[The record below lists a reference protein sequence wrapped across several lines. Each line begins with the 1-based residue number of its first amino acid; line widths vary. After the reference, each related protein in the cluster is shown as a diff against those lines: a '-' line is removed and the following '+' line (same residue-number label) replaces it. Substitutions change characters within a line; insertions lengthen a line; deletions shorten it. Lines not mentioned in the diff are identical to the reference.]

1 MGFDLPNKLAD
12 LKLFFTLNLNQRK
25 HITYPSPNPTLNP
38 TCYQL
43 IIFSWVRGGVGV
55 QLLRCLHSP
64 PAERFGTLREGV
76 CRGLGTNHEVISPR
90 PLAELS
96 PACVAQGLILS
107 CGVCWPSA
115 RRLPTLSC
123 RFRSNLKLR

>member
-25 HITYPSPNPTLNP
+25 HITYPSPNPTLNL

-43 IIFSWVRGGVGV
+43 IVFSWVSRGLGV

-64 PAERFGTLREGV
+64 PAEIFGTLRGGV
-76 CRGLGTNHEVISPR
+76 CRGLGTNHRVISPR

-96 PACVAQGLILS
+96 RLVLRKVTYFLVGCADRVLS
-107 CGVCWPSA
+107 DYQHFIVVFV
-115 RRLPTLSC
+115 PT
-123 RFRSNLKLR
+123 